1 MWSAGD
7 GVTFDQPIFLL
18 MLGLLPALW
27 MWMRKAPG
35 ASLRCLTLKCGAF
48 VALVIALAGPW
59 APMRVEK
66 VAVTVMMDTSASMPR
81 ESLRRGEAM
90 LRDLVRHNS
99 GADLRL
105 ITFAEHPKLQSV
117 PAKAEQVR
125 IPQAVDP
132 KEGMATN
139 LEEALQLALSA
150 FPSQG
155 QRRILLISDGNE
167 NRGNALS
174 AALLARDAG
183 VSVFAVPAG
192 GTAPLPVKAE
202 SVSSPQDVFS
212 GERFPLTL
220 HLNSASA
227 MKARVWM
234 TSEGQQVAST
244 DADLQAG
251 SNVLDLEARISHG
264 GVNLLEVHIASG
276 GAEQVLLSRAIT
288 VRRPRVLYVA
298 GGHETSVPLLETLK
312 RADVDVETVTAFPVV
327 HPGRDWDAVVLDNY
341 PDHELAAEEDSALER
356 YVYAGGGL
364 IFVAGD
370 SNAKLP
376 LEPKT
381 PFEKML
387 PVRAEPPPQK
397 PTAVV
402 LVLDKSGS
410 MSGPKIEMAR
420 DAARSSLQTLRPI
433 DLIGVI
439 SFDETF
445 SWVIPLGPAG
455 SLEDKARLINQIT
468 ANGGT
473 KIYQAVDAGFEAI
486 LNEKATHK
494 HIILLTDG
502 VSTPGTQE
510 DFPKLEHD
518 ALAKHVTISTIGVGD
533 YINRELLDELAH
545 KTKGKSHFVENP
557 ETIPQII
564 NAEVK
569 SSEDLA
575 IQERAV
581 RAVRVRPVEF
591 TDGVDF
597 SKAPSLRGFVQ
608 SEAKEGSEVILRVDE
623 KKPLLVRWRYGLGR
637 VIAFMSDA
645 KNRWAAPW
653 VRWEAFGTLWPQM
666 VRDVSHRDRT
676 IRAGVRP
683 GNREGETV
691 VYYDVLATADN
702 PDAESLGQPRPAG
715 SAGPTAPPRVLV
727 EMQGE
732 EPRSLPLE
740 ETAPGHY
747 EARIPADAGG
757 LYRIV
762 SGDSELVLPEAGFYR
777 ETEETKPQAVNIALL
792 GEISR
797 VTGGRMHPAI
807 GQLLNTRGAMVRER
821 RPLWPYWLILALILN
836 FVEVALRKGF
846 FERLASWLR
855 RRPAPL
861 LAHKPA

>member
-1 MWSAGD
+1 M
-7 GVTFDQPIFLL
+7 TFDQPIFLL
-18 MLGLLPALW
+18 LAGLLPVLW
-27 MWMRKAPG
+27 VWMRKSLG
-35 ASLRCLTLKCGAF
+35 ASHVCLALKCAAF
-48 VALVIALAGPW
+48 TALVIALAGPW
-59 APMRVEK
+59 APLRVEK
-66 VAVTVMMDTSASMPR
+66 LAVTVLMDTSASMPR
-81 ESLRRGEAM
+81 ESLQRGEAM
-90 LRDLVRHNS
+90 LRDLVRKNS

-105 ITFAEHPKLQSV
+105 ITFAEHAKLRGV
-117 PAKAEQVR
+117 PAQTAQVN
-125 IPQAVDP
+125 IPQGVDP

-139 LEEALQLALSA
+139 LEEALQLALST

-167 NRGNALS
+167 NQGHALTE
-174 AALLARDAG
+174 ALRARESG
-183 VSVFAVPAG
+183 VAVFTAPAG
-192 GTAPLPVKAE
+192 GTAPLPVQVE
-202 SVSSPQDVFS
+202 SVASPQDVFS

-220 HLNSASA
+220 RLDSGSA
-227 MKARVWM
+227 MKARIWM
-234 TSEGQQVAST
+234 TSEGQEIAST
-244 DADLQAG
+244 TADLAVG
-251 SNVLDLEARISHG
+251 ANVVDLEARVSHS
-264 GVNLLEVHIASG
+264 GVSLLEVHISSEG
-276 GAEQVLLSRAIT
+276 SEQVLVSRAIT
-288 VRRPRVLYVA
+288 VRRPHVLYVA
-298 GGHETSVPLLETLK
+298 GGHETSAPLLETLK
-312 RADVDVETVTAFPVV
+312 QADVDVESVATFPVNR
-327 HPGRDWDAVVLDNY
+327 PARDWDAVLLDNY
-341 PDHELAAEEDSALER
+341 PDHDLAADEDLALER

-364 IFVAGD
+364 IFIAGD

-376 LEPKT
+376 EEPKT

-420 DAARSSLQTLRPI
+420 DAARASIRTLRPI
-433 DLIGVI
+433 DMIGVI

-445 SWVIPLGPAG
+445 NWVIPMGPAG
-455 SLEDKARLINQIT
+455 SLEDKSNLISQIT

-486 LNEKATHK
+486 VDQKATHK

-510 DFPKLEHD
+510 DFPKLERD

-533 YINRELLDELAH
+533 YINRDLLDELAR
-545 KTKGKSHFVENP
+545 KTRGKSHFVENP

-569 SSEDLA
+569 STEDLA
-575 IQERAV
+575 IQERPV

-591 TDGVDF
+591 TDGIDF
-597 SKAPSLRGFVQ
+597 TKAPRLRGFVQ
-608 SEAKEGSEVILRVDE
+608 AEAKEGSEVILRVDE

-645 KNRWAAPW
+645 KSRWAAPW
-653 VRWEAFGTLWPQM
+653 VRWESFGTLWPQM

-683 GNREGETV
+683 GNHEGETV
-691 VYYDVLATADN
+691 VYYDVLANSDN
-702 PDAESLGQPRPAG
+702 PAAETLDSI
-715 SAGPTAPPRVLV
+715 GPPHILV
-727 EMQGE
+727 ETQGGA
-732 EPRSLPLE
+732 PRTLPLE
-740 ETAPGHY
+740 ETEPGHY
-747 EARIPADAGG
+747 EARIPADQGG
-757 LYRIV
+757 LYHIV
-762 SGDSELVLPEAGFYR
+762 SGNSELVLPEAGFYR
-777 ETEETKPQAVNIALL
+777 ESEETKPQAVNTALL

-797 VTGGRMHPAI
+797 VTGGRMHPSI
-807 GQLLNTRGAMVRER
+807 DQLLNDKGAIVRER
-821 RPLWPYWLILALILN
+821 QPLWPYWLILALFLN

-855 RRPAPL
+855 RHSLPRWHRQPA
-861 LAHKPA
+861 

>member
-1 MWSAGD
+1 
-7 GVTFDQPIFLL
+7 
-18 MLGLLPALW
+18 
-27 MWMRKAPG
+27 MRKAPG
-35 ASLRCLTLKCGAF
+35 ASQKCLALKCAAF
-48 VALVIALAGPW
+48 TALVIALAGPW

-66 VAVTVMMDTSASMPR
+66 LAITVLMDTSASMPR

-90 LRDLVRHNS
+90 LRDLVRRNS

-105 ITFAEHPKLQSV
+105 ITFAEHAKLRPV
-117 PAKAEQVR
+117 PAQADLVS
-125 IPQAVDP
+125 IPQGVDP

-139 LEEALQLALSA
+139 LEEALHLALST
-150 FPSQG
+150 FPSRG
-155 QRRILLISDGNE
+155 QRRVLLISDGNE
-167 NRGNALS
+167 NRGHALS
-174 AALLARDAG
+174 EALRAQESG
-183 VSVFAVPAG
+183 VAVFTVPAG
-192 GTAPLPVKAE
+192 GTAPLPVKVE
-202 SVSSPQDVFS
+202 SVFSPQDVFS
-212 GERFPLTL
+212 GERFPMTL
-220 HLNSASA
+220 HLESGSA
-227 MKARVWM
+227 MKARIWM
-234 TSEGQQVAST
+234 TSEGQEIAST
-244 DADLQAG
+244 NASLTAG
-251 SNVLDLEARISHG
+251 SNVVDLEGRISHS
-264 GVNLLEVHIASG
+264 GVNLLEVHIASA
-276 GAEQVLLSRAIT
+276 GAEQVLVSRAIT
-288 VRRPRVLYVA
+288 VRRPHVLYVA
-298 GGHETSVPLLETLK
+298 GGHETSAPLLDTLK
-312 RADVDVETVTAFPVV
+312 RADVDVETVAAFPVN
-327 HPGRDWDAVVLDNY
+327 HPARDWDAVLLDNY
-341 PDHELAAEEDSALER
+341 PDHELAADEDLALER

-364 IFVAGD
+364 IFIAGD

-376 LEPKT
+376 LEPRT

-387 PVRAEPPPQK
+387 PVRAEPPPEK

-445 SWVIPLGPAG
+445 NWVIPMGPAG
-455 SLEDKARLINQIT
+455 SLEDKSRLISQIT

-473 KIYQAVDAGFEAI
+473 KIYQAVEAGFEAI
-486 LNEKATHK
+486 LNEQATHK

-510 DFPKLEHD
+510 DFPKLERD

-545 KTKGKSHFVENP
+545 RTRGKSHFVENP

-564 NAEVK
+564 NGEVK
-569 SSEDLA
+569 STEDLA
-575 IQERAV
+575 IQERPV

-591 TDGVDF
+591 TDGIDF
-597 SKAPSLRGFVQ
+597 TKSPRLRGFVQ
-608 SEAKEGSEVILRVDE
+608 SEAKDGSEVILRVDE

-645 KNRWAAPW
+645 KSRWAAPW

-683 GNREGETV
+683 GNQEGEAI
-691 VYYDVLATADN
+691 VYYDVLANADN
-702 PDAESLGQPRPAG
+702 PGAETLD
-715 SAGPTAPPRVLV
+715 SAGPPHVLV
-727 EMQGE
+727 QAQDEA
-732 EPRSLPLE
+732 PRSLPLVQ
-740 ETAPGHY
+740 TAPGHY

-762 SGDSELVLPEAGFYR
+762 SGNSELVLPEAGFYR
-777 ETEETKPQAVNIALL
+777 ESEETKPQAVNTALL

-807 GQLLNTRGAMVRER
+807 DQLINNKGAMVRER
-821 RPLWPYWLILALILN
+821 RALWPYWLIVALALN
-836 FVEVALRKGF
+836 FVELALRKGF

-855 RRPAPL
+855 RQTLPRWNRQPA
-861 LAHKPA
+861 